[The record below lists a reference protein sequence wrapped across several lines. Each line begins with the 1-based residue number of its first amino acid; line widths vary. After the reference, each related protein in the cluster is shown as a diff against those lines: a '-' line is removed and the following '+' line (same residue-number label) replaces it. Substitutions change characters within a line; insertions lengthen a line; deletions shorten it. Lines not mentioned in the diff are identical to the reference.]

1 VTELSTDYLLFG
13 VVIAIGVN
21 RVFQASGFRL
31 SRVAYVV
38 VQAVNM
44 SFVLGL
50 WTFKISEFA
59 DTPRA
64 ELGIRVF
71 LMCFVAWHMVRNSQ
85 SRAKALRQR
94 QEEAEFVA
102 DRRARIEAFNAT
114 QAEPLGTLEASA
126 ELEDEVER

>member
-31 SRVAYVV
+31 SRIAYVV

-50 WTFKISEFA
+50 WTFKISEFSNV
-59 DTPRA
+59 PRA

-85 SRAKALRQR
+85 SRTKALRQH
-94 QEEAEFVA
+94 QEATEFVA
-102 DRRARIEAFNAT
+102 ERRARIESFNAN
-114 QAEPLGTLEASA
+114 QAEPGATLEASP
-126 ELEDEVER
+126 EVEDEAAR

>member
-1 VTELSTDYLLFG
+1 MTELSTDYLLFG

-31 SRVAYVV
+31 SRLAYVV

-50 WTFKISEFA
+50 WTFKISEFSNA
-59 DTPRA
+59 PRA

-85 SRAKALRQR
+85 SRAKALRRR

-102 DRRARIEAFNAT
+102 DRRARIEAFNAN
-114 QAEPLGTLEASA
+114 QAEPAGTLEASA
-126 ELEDEVER
+126 ELEDELER